1 MNEFTTDEVLQQA
14 KMNAQALSLV
24 AIGYIKEKRL
34 PLDEFWSFVG
44 EKFTLG
50 WDSLQGKG
58 ARVAM
63 RMFALNMVSVGGT
76 LESISGDEARAEAI
90 IADWPSHDLLQAFGV
105 SRGEVDRMYAVF
117 QPIADLLELGYEWR
131 RQGDR
136 VTLILSQ

>member
-1 MNEFTTDEVLQQA
+1 MDEFTKDEVLQQA
-14 KMNAQALSLV
+14 KANAQALSLV
-24 AIGYIKEKRL
+24 AIGYMKGKGL

-50 WDSLQGKG
+50 WDSLKGKG

-76 LESISGDEARAEAI
+76 LESLSGDEARAEAI
-90 IADWPSHDLLQAFGV
+90 IADWPSPDLLQAFGV
-105 SRGEVDRMYAVF
+105 SRGDVDRMYAVF
-117 QPIADLLELGYEWR
+117 QPIAAVLGLKYEWQ

-136 VTLILSQ
+136 ATLILSQ